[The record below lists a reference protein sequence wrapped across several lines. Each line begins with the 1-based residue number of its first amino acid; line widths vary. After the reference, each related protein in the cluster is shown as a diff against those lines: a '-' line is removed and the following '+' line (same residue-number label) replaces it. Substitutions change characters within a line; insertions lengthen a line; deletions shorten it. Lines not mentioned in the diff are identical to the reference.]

1 MFDCGID
8 GEVEFKGPVICA
20 ASGRKIYVQLK
31 SGNSYLRSR
40 KRDGKEIFDVTNDRH
55 LQYWQNQPVDVYLVI
70 RQHDEMRGEDVIRWM
85 NVSAYLKQRQDAQS
99 KQLFFSGE
107 KLDFAA
113 VWRVQ
118 DGLFPR

>member
-1 MFDCGID
+1 MFDYGID
-8 GEVEFKGPVICA
+8 SEVEFKGPETGE

-85 NVSAYLKQRQDAQS
+85 NVSEYLKQRQDAQS
-99 KQLFFSGE
+99 KQLVFSGK
-107 KLDFAA
+107 KLDFAE
-113 VWRVQ
+113 VWKVR
-118 DGLFPR
+118 DRLFA

>member
-1 MFDCGID
+1 MFDYGID
-8 GEVEFKGPVICA
+8 GEVEFKDPETGT

-55 LQYWQNQPVDVYLVI
+55 LQYWQNQPVDVYLVV
-70 RQHDEMRGEDVIRWM
+70 RQHDEMRGEDIIRWM
-85 NVSAYLKQRQDAQS
+85 NISEYLKQRQDAQS
-99 KQLFFSGE
+99 KQLVFSGE

-113 VWRVQ
+113 VWKVR
-118 DGLFPR
+118 DGLFA